1 MNNYLM
7 PTYARQP
14 VKFSHGKGVR
24 IWDDAGNEY
33 LDALSGIAVTG
44 IGHAHPDFT
53 HAICDQVGKLV
64 HTSNLYEIE
73 NQEKLAAML
82 CELSGMESVFFSNSG
97 AEANEA
103 AIKIARLYGNNKG
116 YKCPTILVMEGS
128 FHGRTMATLSATAN
142 KKVQAGFQPLLA
154 GFVHI
159 PYNDID
165 AVEKAAAEY
174 EEIVAILVEP
184 IQGEGGINI
193 PDKDYLPALQQLC
206 DKHDWLLMLDEIQTG
221 NGRSGK
227 MFAYQHSNLCPD
239 VATLAKGLANG
250 VPVGA
255 CLARGKA
262 AKVFGP
268 GNHGSTYGGN
278 PLACRAAIAVLDII
292 KNENLLENTK
302 TQSDRL
308 LNGFRSTL
316 GTITGVKDIRG
327 KGLLIGI
334 ELEKPCA
341 ELVTKALDQG
351 LLINV
356 TAETVVRLL
365 PPLTISSTETD
376 IIITRVSQLIKQ
388 FLGEK

>member
-1 MNNYLM
+1 M

-24 IWDDAGNEY
+24 LWDDAGNEY

-53 HAICDQVGKLV
+53 SAICNQVGKLV
-64 HTSNLYEIE
+64 HTSNLYEIK
-73 NQEKLAAML
+73 NQEKLAAKL

-103 AIKIARLYGNNKG
+103 AIKLARLYGNNKG

-142 KKVQAGFQPLLA
+142 KKVQAGFQPLLE

-159 PYNDID
+159 PYNDIN
-165 AVEKAAAEY
+165 AVKKAAAEY
-174 EEIVAILVEP
+174 DEIVAILVEP

-193 PDKDYLPALQQLC
+193 PDDDYLPALRQLC
-206 DKHDWLLMLDEIQTG
+206 DQHGWLMMLDEIQSG

-227 MFAYQHSNLCPD
+227 MFAYQHYDLTPD
-239 VATLAKGLANG
+239 VITLAKGLANG
-250 VPVGA
+250 VPIGA
-255 CLARGKA
+255 CLAKGEA

-278 PLACRAAIAVLDII
+278 PLVCRAAIAVLDVL

-302 TQSDRL
+302 IQSDRL
-308 LNGFRSTL
+308 LKGFNDAL
-316 GTITGVKDIRG
+316 GTLSGVKDIRG
-327 KGLLIGI
+327 RGLLIGI
-334 ELEKPCA
+334 ELEKPCG
-341 ELVTKALDQG
+341 ELVSQALEQG

-356 TAETVVRLL
+356 TADNVIRLL
-365 PPLTISSTETD
+365 PPLIISSKETD
-376 IIITRVSQLIKQ
+376 TVITKVSQLVKQ
-388 FLGEK
+388 FLGEQ